1 MAFSF
6 TSCFKIALIVLNL
19 SLFANVDPSDELPQI
34 VAFLGS
40 KRVGKDT
47 SADYLIRSYGYE
59 KYALADPMKQAV
71 QSLFHF
77 SEDQLWGDAKE
88 IVDPYWEVTPREIMQ
103 FIGID
108 TLFEGLATRFPHL
121 GHTFYLRA
129 FDRWRDAHPQSLVVI
144 SDLRMQEDVF
154 ALKKRGALIIRIK
167 RPEILL
173 EDTHVSEAQ
182 VASVTGYD
190 ITIVNDGTIEE
201 LEEKIKKA
209 IKNLC
214 MKTLTATP

>member
-1 MAFSF
+1 MAFFFAPYFRICLVILS
-6 TSCFKIALIVLNL
+6 A
-19 SLFANVDPSDELPQI
+19 SLFANVEATYEPPQI

-88 IVDPYWEVTPREIMQ
+88 VVDPYWQVTPREIMQ

-129 FDRWRDAHPQSLVVI
+129 FDRWRDDHPKSLVVI
-144 SDLRMQEDVF
+144 SDLRMQEDVI
-154 ALKKRGALIIRIK
+154 ALKKMGALIIRIK
-167 RPEILL
+167 RPEIML

-201 LEEKIKKA
+201 LEEKINMA
-209 IKNLC
+209 IKNL
-214 MKTLTATP
+214 